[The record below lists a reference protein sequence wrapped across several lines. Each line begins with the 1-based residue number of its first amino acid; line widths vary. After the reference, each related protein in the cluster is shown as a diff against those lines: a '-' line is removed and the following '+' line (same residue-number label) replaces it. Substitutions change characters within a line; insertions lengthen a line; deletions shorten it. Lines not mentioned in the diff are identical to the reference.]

1 MILLAG
7 DCTGS
12 AYIFSPSLSFI
23 NGDKTVGEDSYQF
36 AFEIECGATVSLLR
50 FKLMRLL
57 NLSQVGSAAFASSND
72 GSGCINL
79 YVPSYEL
86 NKV

>member
-23 NGDKTVGEDSYQF
+23 NGDETVGEDSYQF
-36 AFEIECGATVSLLR
+36 AFEIECGATVS
-50 FKLMRLL
+50 
-57 NLSQVGSAAFASSND
+57 
-72 GSGCINL
+72 
-79 YVPSYEL
+79 
-86 NKV
+86 